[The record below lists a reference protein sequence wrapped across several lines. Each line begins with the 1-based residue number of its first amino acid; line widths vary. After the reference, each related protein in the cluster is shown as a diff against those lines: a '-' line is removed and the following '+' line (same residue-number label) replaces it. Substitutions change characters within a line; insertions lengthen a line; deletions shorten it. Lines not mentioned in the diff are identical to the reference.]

1 MYMRMPADI
10 AAPRRAGRSLR
21 RAFMDARILPITLR
35 WPIAESIK
43 TKSINRFYARPVSNP
58 LPCEKNAVPLR

>member
-10 AAPRRAGRSLR
+10 AAQRRAGRSLR
-21 RAFMDARILPITLR
+21 RAFMAARILPITLR

-43 TKSINRFYARPVSNP
+43 TKSINRF
-58 LPCEKNAVPLR
+58 